1 MKGLETL
8 STFLEPLISSLHWPH
23 TVRSLRHRNF
33 RLYLSGQVVSQIGT
47 WMQIVAQGWVVYEL
61 TDSPL
66 MLGLV
71 NFAALLPVLPV
82 SLLAGVLSDRLPRRK
97 LIIATESVLMLQALI
112 MAALILL
119 NIIQV
124 WHVIVL
130 SFILGTASALE
141 QPARLAFVVDVV
153 GKDDLSNAVALN
165 SSGYNTARII
175 GPAFAGII
183 IAAIGE
189 AACFFINGITYLAVI
204 LALVAIRLSREP
216 PKKDRL
222 HVVASLKDGFNYMKD
237 SRIIIGLLFIVSV
250 ASFLTIPYVALM
262 PAIARDNLQTGP
274 DGLGFLLTAVGVGA
288 ILGAMIVANLNSGKR
303 GKWLIVAN
311 ILGPVSLIYFSLSG
325 SFRISLLL
333 VALVGAFNAIRLTLA
348 NSLIQLN
355 TSDEYHGRVMS
366 IFNLLFNG
374 MSRVG
379 ALAVGGLAEFIS
391 TSSALALSAGLS
403 AIVGVIVLFSMPHIR
418 RVP

>member
-1 MKGLETL
+1 M
-8 STFLEPLISSLHWPH
+8 
-23 TVRSLRHRNF
+23 
-33 RLYLSGQVVSQIGT
+33 GQIVSQMGT

-61 TDSPL
+61 TDSTL

-97 LIIATESVLMLQALI
+97 LIIVTESVLMLQALI
-112 MAALILL
+112 MAGLIWSNL
-119 NIIQV
+119 IQV

-130 SFILGTASALE
+130 SFILGAASAIE

-153 GKDDLSNAVALN
+153 GKDDLSNAIALN
-165 SSGYNTARII
+165 SSGYNTARIV
-175 GPAFAGII
+175 GPAVAGLI

-189 AACFFINGITYLAVI
+189 AACFFINGISYLAVI
-204 LALVAIRLSREP
+204 LALIAIRLSNESRKQES
-216 PKKDRL
+216 L
-222 HVVASLKDGFNYMKD
+222 QVVGSLKDGFGYMKD
-237 SRIIIGLLFIVSV
+237 SKTILGLLFIVSV
-250 ASFLTIPYVALM
+250 ASFLTIPYIALM
-262 PAIARDNLQTGP
+262 PVFARDNLQTGA

-288 ILGAMIVANLNSGKR
+288 IVGAMLVAYLRQGSR
-303 GKWLIVAN
+303 GKWLILAN
-311 ILGPVSLIYFSLSG
+311 ILGPIFLIFFSFSRSYQVSLM
-325 SFRISLLL
+325 L
-333 VALVGAFNAIRLTLA
+333 VVLVGASNSIRLTLA

-379 ALAVGGLAEFIS
+379 ALAIGGLAEFIT
-391 TSSALALSAGLS
+391 TSWALGTSAFISAFLG
-403 AIVGVIVLFSMPHIR
+403 IIIIFKMPSVR
-418 RVP
+418 KLK